1 MEQPLGKLYAELV
14 VKIDKLQDN
23 IEQATQE
30 FKKLENN
37 VDNTTDK
44 VEQHVTKANKNIKED
59 IAETSKT
66 VDRDVTDLTKKIN
79 DQMAKI
85 GGMLSLGV
93 TAPLTMMGTA
103 ALNTFTNFEQA
114 MQNTFSVMGA
124 SQSEMEALRKKAEEM
139 GATTRFSASQAADAL
154 YSLGSAGQNASQAMN
169 SLDGVLRLAGAT
181 GSDLAFTS
189 GTIASTLSQ
198 FNLTADKSAHIA
210 DVFSQAISKSQANM
224 TKLSYSMKYVGPVAS
239 GLNISLETATAAL
252 MNLYNTGFG
261 GEQAGTIL
269 RAGLQKLASGTD
281 ELKEKLK
288 KYGLT
293 YDEINPKLN
302 NLADI
307 MDRLKEAN
315 IGVTE
320 ANELFGEASSAGMAK
335 LIEQGGEAIRTM
347 DGLLTSSDGAAAK
360 MQEIQNASFANTK
373 AELQSAFEAVQIT
386 IMSNVMPAID
396 TLAKGAT
403 SVLNFINELPVGVQ
417 TAGTALATLAAAAG
431 PLLLVAVGVKKIK
444 AEMAQLNMVM
454 SANPIF
460 AIGAAVAA
468 VGVVAAGVVA
478 QVKRSYAEAEKAA
491 GKYYERAASLADE
504 AKSTR
509 SKNNSISALL
519 ETYET
524 LHNKTVKT
532 TEEQARYNQ
541 TLNEL
546 KELVPDIVTGQEAI
560 GDAYLQN
567 VEKAKAAQ
575 RELLELER
583 QKKEQALAVA
593 QAGRVEA
600 QKTVD
605 KYKPDWD
612 KAKEQLDKAN
622 AEMVD
627 SEKQRDQIRRLV
639 DIYETADKER
649 RAEIGKELEQLSAA
663 IGEYAFRADDEYA
676 ISVGNSLDTLVN
688 FAEKKLN
695 KTLKKAEKASGK
707 FEKINAKIEDAQN
720 IIANIDT
727 LEREIAAIEN
737 MQAANDSADTKKTRQ
752 QYADEAM
759 KAYREKAKQI
769 DDEAKKAVEAGNKAY
784 DAIDEKTKEVK
795 SKIDQLIKTSGDAI
809 IDGAF
814 TENSIELKYLYAEL
828 NRLQAL
834 KEKGKSSGGKKSAE
848 VIDNSYQAQI
858 KKLDESYQ
866 TQLQQAK
873 DFGKDMNAIEQA
885 WRDERAKLIDGF
897 IDAEIAKEQ
906 KKNKALSDAD
916 ARRKAEAVKTNKDT
930 SVTLGDEKYK
940 TQFMGPGLTA
950 GIARTKATREQLKKE
965 LADVYEQIGAINAMG
980 LNLAVDSA
988 EKQATLAYLD
998 ELKKKAE
1005 SIEIELN
1012 PKYKSNADIVNE
1024 LKGLEGATTS
1034 DLKKQWNKIN
1044 KQKDTYLKDIKD
1056 AKERGIGEFEGLSPE
1071 NADKKEAEFKK
1082 KADKF
1087 EADSKAAAANGIVQ
1101 GVLGIADQISG
1112 IIAQA
1117 IENGG
1122 LDGISALKA
1131 SGGLLTQIGSLIPG
1145 VGGIVTGAVGS
1156 ALGMVGSILGA
1167 VRNRSKKIT
1176 EQARQ
1181 DAKEFNDEIA
1191 RVQEENIQRAN
1202 TLAGEV
1208 AKNIANN
1215 FARHKINART
1225 IFDTYALDVEK
1236 KRIDGFLDK
1245 VKDLKTAA
1253 SFTYQQ
1259 KRTRKVDKWY
1269 DPLDWFHEEETYY
1282 TTETAQYTVSQ
1293 VLEKYNDAI
1302 QKGDYEL
1309 AKKWKDFAQKAI
1321 EKGLK
1326 DAHISEG
1333 NIDPISDYMGNLD
1346 NALAQYVKT
1355 RDMKAFKEALK
1366 QQLYEALV
1374 NKTVTSIISKRIGQ
1388 VFNQIESNNISYE
1401 EGMKKIE
1408 SIGNEAAN
1416 LFDDM
1421 NRRFGLGAV
1430 QAQNEWTKVGD
1441 AISSSLS
1448 SALGNAAYDA
1458 DWGSFKKAFAGEMK
1472 KAIIE
1477 SALQSAGV
1485 KEKVDAIIKGVMADG
1500 KITGD
1505 EVNDTIGKMKPMFD
1519 TLEHDMA
1526 EVAKIV
1532 EALSGD
1538 KTIEMKAKGEII
1550 QQLSGADRDW
1560 FTEVFQEGFSK
1571 MSLAVQETNIQYLA
1585 ASQLIINT
1593 VHFTSYD
1600 GKVYITANENTDLKG
1615 LITEVVKEVVA

>member
-1 MEQPLGKLYAELV
+1 MEQPLGKLYAELRLDTSKMHSDV
-14 VKIDKLQDN
+14 EMSNRELAKLEADIDK
-23 IEQATQE
+23 
-30 FKKLENN
+30 
-37 VDNTTDK
+37 TTD
-44 VEQHVTKANKNIKED
+44 E
-59 IAETSKT
+59 
-66 VDRDVTDLTKKIN
+66 IN
-79 DQMAKI
+79 AKLAKI
-85 GGMLSLGV
+85 GGALSLGV

-114 MQNTFSVMGA
+114 MQNTYSVMGA

-139 GATTRFSASQAADAL
+139 GASTRFSASQAADAL

-281 ELKEKLK
+281 ELKDKLK

-293 YDEINPKLN
+293 YDEINPKVN

-320 ANELFGEASSAGMAK
+320 ANEIFGEASSAGMAK

-347 DGLLTSSDGAAAK
+347 DGLLVSSDGAAAK

-454 SANPIF
+454 MANPIF
-460 AIGAAVAA
+460 AIGTAVAA
-468 VGVVAAGVVA
+468 VGAIAVGVIA
-478 QVKRSYAEAEKAA
+478 QVKKEHQKFLTQATQGLDKIKQQQEEALESGNKGRNLNKILDEYEALRSKT
-491 GKYYERAASLADE
+491 SLAADE
-504 AKSTR
+504 QVRLKE
-509 SKNNSISALL
+509 I
-519 ETYET
+519 
-524 LHNKTVKT
+524 
-532 TEEQARYNQ
+532 
-541 TLNEL
+541 L
-546 KELVPDIVTGQEAI
+546 KELQTSVPDVITQFDEYGNALEV
-560 GDAYLQN
+560 N
-567 VEKAKAAQ
+567 SEKAREAAEKFLRQEKMLNNLAMAEAKAKLADAKAVLAHYSKEDVKKLEEDVNKKTEIVNRFSEALLKAQ
-575 RELLELER
+575 TLQIEYETKGTSKERKNKLDQQATSLLMNMPEDLKKYATGNFGPGVYNFVGGLE
-583 QKKEQALAVA
+583 E
-593 QAGRVEA
+593 
-600 QKTVD
+600 TVD
-605 KYKPDWD
+605 NW
-612 KAKEQLDKAN
+612 
-622 AEMVD
+622 
-627 SEKQRDQIRRLV
+627 R
-639 DIYETADKER
+639 
-649 RAEIGKELEQLSAA
+649 KELEKAREEYSTVSDAIKNNEAA
-663 IGEYAFRADDEYA
+663 
-676 ISVGNSLDTLVN
+676 
-688 FAEKKLN
+688 
-695 KTLKKAEKASGK
+695 
-707 FEKINAKIEDAQN
+707 
-720 IIANIDT
+720 
-727 LEREIAAIEN
+727 ERELQAIIEKGNATNRGLDALEN
-737 MQAANDSADTKKTRQ
+737 KPSVKNTKTRQ

-784 DAIDEKTKEVK
+784 DAIDEKTKEIQ
-795 SKIDQLIKTSGDAI
+795 SKIDQLIKMSGDAI

-814 TENSIELKYLYAEL
+814 TANSIELKALYAEL

-834 KEKGKSSGGKKSAE
+834 KEKGKSSGSKKSTE

-916 ARRKAEAVKTNKDT
+916 ARRKAEAVTTNKDT

-950 GIARTKATREQLKKE
+950 GIARTKAEREQLKKD

-988 EKQATLAYLD
+988 EKQAILAYLD
-998 ELKKKAE
+998 ELKSKAE
-1005 SIEIELN
+1005 EIELRLN
-1012 PKYKSNADIVNE
+1012 PDYKSNADIEKN
-1024 LKGLEGATTS
+1024 LQAIHSANTS
-1034 DLKKQWNKIN
+1034 DIKKQWDEVNANVEKYKNAIKEAKENKLGDF
-1044 KQKDTYLKDIKD
+1044 KGLDDKKD
-1056 AKERGIGEFEGLSPE
+1056 AKKIAET
-1071 NADKKEAEFKK
+1071 EAKL
-1082 KADKF
+1082 KADVKSY
-1087 EADSKAAAANGIVQ
+1087 EVNAKA
-1101 GVLGIADQISG
+1101 GIANAVIQGMVSVANTISG

-1122 LDGISALKA
+1122 LDGMSALKA
-1131 SGGLLTQIGSLIPG
+1131 SGGILTQVGSLIPG
-1145 VGGIVTGAVGS
+1145 VGGIVTGVIGG
-1156 ALGMVGSILGA
+1156 ALNMVGSIIGA
-1167 VRNRSKKIT
+1167 VSNRSKRIT

-1181 DAKEFNDEIA
+1181 EAKEFNDEIA
-1191 RVQEENIQRAN
+1191 RLQKENIQRAN

-1215 FARHKINART
+1215 FARHKINAET
-1225 IFDTYALDVEK
+1225 IFNTYALDVEK

-1245 VKDLKTAA
+1245 VKDLKTAT

-1259 KRTRKVDKWY
+1259 KRTRKVDKWW

-1293 VLEKYNDAI
+1293 VLEKYNDAM

-1321 EKGLK
+1321 KKGLK
-1326 DAHISEG
+1326 DARISEN
-1333 NIDPISDYMGNLD
+1333 NIDPISDYMGSLD

-1421 NRRFGLGAV
+1421 NKRFGLGAV

-1448 SALGNAAYDA
+1448 AALGDAAYNA

-1485 KEKVDAIIKGVMADG
+1485 KEKVDAIIKAIMADG

-1505 EVNDTIGKMKPMFD
+1505 EVNDTIGKMKPLFD

-1526 EVAKIV
+1526 EVAKIT

-1538 KTIEMKAKGEII
+1538 KIIEMKAKGEII

-1560 FTEVFQEGFSK
+1560 FTSVFQEGFSK
-1571 MSLAVQETNIQYLA
+1571 MSIALQETNIQYLA
-1585 ASQLIINT
+1585 ATQLIINT
-1593 VHFTSYD
+1593 VHFSSYN
-1600 GKVYITANENTDLKG
+1600 GSVYITANENTDLKG
-1615 LITEVVKEVVA
+1615 LITEIVREVVA

>member
-1 MEQPLGKLYAELV
+1 MEQPLGKLYAELRLDTSKMHSDV
-14 VKIDKLQDN
+14 EMSNRELAKLEADIDK
-23 IEQATQE
+23 
-30 FKKLENN
+30 
-37 VDNTTDK
+37 TTN
-44 VEQHVTKANKNIKED
+44 E
-59 IAETSKT
+59 
-66 VDRDVTDLTKKIN
+66 IN
-79 DQMAKI
+79 AQLAKI
-85 GGMLSLGV
+85 GGALSLGV

-114 MQNTFSVMGA
+114 MQNTYSVMGA
-124 SQSEMEALRKKAEEM
+124 GQSEMDALRKKAEEM
-139 GATTRFSASQAADAL
+139 GASTRFSASQAADAL

-189 GTIASTLSQ
+189 DTIASTLSQ

-210 DVFSQAISKSQANM
+210 DVFSQAISKSQANI

-281 ELKEKLK
+281 QLKNKLHE
-288 KYGLT
+288 YGLS
-293 YDEINPKLN
+293 YDEINPKVN

-335 LIEQGGEAIRTM
+335 LIEQGGDAIRTM
-347 DGLLTSSDGAAAK
+347 DGLLVSSDGAAAK

-386 IMSNVMPAID
+386 IMSNMMPAID

-454 SANPIF
+454 TANPIF

-468 VGVVAAGVVA
+468 VGTVAVGVIA
-478 QVKRSYAEAEKAA
+478 QVKKEHQKFLTQATEGLDKIKQQQEEAFESGNKGRNLNKILDEYEALRSKT
-491 GKYYERAASLADE
+491 SLAADE
-504 AKSTR
+504 QVRLKE
-509 SKNNSISALL
+509 I
-519 ETYET
+519 
-524 LHNKTVKT
+524 
-532 TEEQARYNQ
+532 
-541 TLNEL
+541 L
-546 KELVPDIVTGQEAI
+546 KELQTSVPDVITQFDEYGNALEV
-560 GDAYLQN
+560 N
-567 VEKAKAAQ
+567 SEKAREAA
-575 RELLELER
+575 EKFLR
-583 QKKEQALAVA
+583 QEKMLNNLAM
-593 QAGRVEA
+593 VEA
-600 QKTVD
+600 KAKLADAKAVLAHYSKEDVKKLEEDVNKKTEIVNRFSEALLKAQTLQIEYETKGTSKERKNKLDQQATSLLMNMPEDLKKYATGNFGPGVYNFVGGLEETVD
-605 KYKPDWD
+605 NW
-612 KAKEQLDKAN
+612 
-622 AEMVD
+622 
-627 SEKQRDQIRRLV
+627 R
-639 DIYETADKER
+639 
-649 RAEIGKELEQLSAA
+649 KELEKATKEYSTVSEAIKNNEAA
-663 IGEYAFRADDEYA
+663 
-676 ISVGNSLDTLVN
+676 
-688 FAEKKLN
+688 
-695 KTLKKAEKASGK
+695 
-707 FEKINAKIEDAQN
+707 
-720 IIANIDT
+720 
-727 LEREIAAIEN
+727 ERELQAIIEKGNATNRGLDSLEN
-737 MQAANDSADTKKTRQ
+737 KAGVKNTKTRQ

-759 KAYREKAKQI
+759 KAYRKKAKQI

-784 DAIDEKTKEVK
+784 DAIDEKTKEIQ

-814 TENSIELKYLYAEL
+814 TENSIELKALYAEL

-834 KEKGKSSGGKKSAE
+834 KEKGKTSGGKKSAE

-858 KKLDESYQ
+858 KKLDKSYQ

-873 DFGKDMNAIEQA
+873 EFGKDMNAIEQT

-897 IDAEIAKEQ
+897 IDTEIAKEQ

-930 SVTLGDEKYK
+930 TITLGDEKYK

-950 GIARTKATREQLKKE
+950 GIARTKAEREQLKKD

-1082 KADKF
+1082 NADKF

-1156 ALGMVGSILGA
+1156 ALSMVGSILGA
-1167 VRNRSKKIT
+1167 IRNRSKKIT

-1215 FARHKINART
+1215 FARHKINAGT

-1259 KRTRKVDKWY
+1259 KRTRKVDNWW

-1293 VLEKYNDAI
+1293 VLEKYNDAM

-1477 SALQSAGV
+1477 SAIQSAGV
-1485 KEKVDAIIKGVMADG
+1485 KEKVDAIIKGVMEDG

-1538 KTIEMKAKGEII
+1538 KTIEMKTKGEII

>member
-1 MEQPLGKLYAELV
+1 MGQPLGKLYAELRLDTSKMHSDV
-14 VKIDKLQDN
+14 EMSNRELAKLEADIDK
-23 IEQATQE
+23 
-30 FKKLENN
+30 
-37 VDNTTDK
+37 TTD
-44 VEQHVTKANKNIKED
+44 E
-59 IAETSKT
+59 
-66 VDRDVTDLTKKIN
+66 IN
-79 DQMAKI
+79 AKLAKI
-85 GGMLSLGV
+85 GGALSLGV

-114 MQNTFSVMGA
+114 MQNTYSVMGA
-124 SQSEMEALRKKAEEM
+124 GQSEMDALRKKAEEM
-139 GATTRFSASQAADAL
+139 GASTRFSASQAADAL

-189 GTIASTLSQ
+189 DTIASTLSQ

-281 ELKEKLK
+281 QLKNKLHE
-288 KYGLT
+288 YGLS
-293 YDEINPKLN
+293 YDEINPKVN

-335 LIEQGGEAIRTM
+335 LIEQGGDAIRTM
-347 DGLLTSSDGAAAK
+347 DGLLVSSDGAAAK

-431 PLLLVAVGVKKIK
+431 PLLLVALGVRKIK
-444 AEMAQLNMVM
+444 VEMAQLNMVM
-454 SANPIF
+454 TANPIF
-460 AIGAAVAA
+460 AIGTAVAA
-468 VGVVAAGVVA
+468 VGVIALGVIA
-478 QVKRSYAEAEKAA
+478 QVKKSWDEAEKAA
-491 GKYYERAASLADE
+491 GKYYERAASLAEE
-504 AKSTR
+504 AKSAR
-509 SKNNSISALL
+509 SKNNSISELL

-532 TEEQARYNQ
+532 TEEQARYNE
-541 TLNEL
+541 TLNKL

-575 RELLELER
+575 RELLELEK

-593 QAGRVEA
+593 QASRVEA

-605 KYKPDWD
+605 KYNPDWN

-622 AEMVD
+622 AEMVI

-639 DIYETADKER
+639 DVYKTADKKR

-688 FAEKKLN
+688 FAEEKLN

-707 FEKINAKIEDAQN
+707 FEKLNAKIEDAQN
-720 IIANIDT
+720 IIANIET

-737 MQAANDSADTKKTRQ
+737 MQTANDTADTKKTRQ
-752 QYADEAM
+752 QYADEAI

-784 DAIDEKTKEVK
+784 DAIDEKIKEIQ
-795 SKIDQLIKTSGDAI
+795 SKIDQLIKMSGDAI

-814 TENSIELKYLYAEL
+814 TQNSIELKTLYAEL

-916 ARRKAEAVKTNKDT
+916 ARQKAEAITTNKDT
-930 SVTLGDEKYK
+930 TVTLGDEKYK
-940 TQFMGPGLTA
+940 TQFMGPGLSA
-950 GIARTKATREQLKKE
+950 AIARTKAEREQLKKD
-965 LADVYEQIGAINAMG
+965 LAYIYEQIGAINAMG
-980 LNLAVDSA
+980 LDLAVDSA
-988 EKQATLAYLD
+988 EKQATLAYLA
-998 ELKKKAE
+998 ELKSKAE
-1005 SIEIELN
+1005 EIELHLN
-1012 PKYKSNADIVNE
+1012 PDYKSNADIEKN
-1024 LKGLEGATTS
+1024 LQAIHRANTS
-1034 DLKKQWNKIN
+1034 EIKKQWDEIEAKR
-1044 KQKDTYLKDIKD
+1044 KEQLADIKS
-1056 AKERGIGEFEGLSPE
+1056 AKERGVGDFKGIDQSTEAGKKQAEAVEKNLTKSTNKIAGAAKASIALGLVEGALSVANTLTDIIMDAVENGFDGAAFTTTMGGLISQIGGMIPGIAGLSIGVIGQVTGFIGGIIQRVQQMH
-1071 NADKKEAEFKK
+1071 ARQAKKEIEDVLKSAEPTASETAQKFVDNLQKELSDKAYAPMKDAGKSLFDAITGGFQSGDFSNFSKALDDIIRKMVVEKMIFASGLSGAVQKLVDNMFGGFTGSGEQRLGALNEQKKVFEAERAQLENESIAYDELVKK
-1082 KADKF
+1082 KNYLKDQQSKWWGWLTGGKHQRDKGYIYWSGKDF
-1087 EADSKAAAANGIVQ
+1087 ANAQ
-1101 GVLGIADQISG
+1101 DQIDMELAKLEGSKEKYRKLTKELER
-1112 IIAQA
+1112 INEESKKINPN
-1117 IENGG
+1117 E
-1122 LDGISALKA
+1122 KA
-1131 SGGLLTQIGSLIPG
+1131 DLTQIKKMDKSELERLIKEYGEPIKE
-1145 VGGIVTGAVGS
+1145 VFKMLGIEVGS
-1156 ALGMVGSILGA
+1156 DFQATLNKMITEMASSLTQALG
-1167 VRNRSKKIT
+1167 
-1176 EQARQ
+1176 
-1181 DAKEFNDEIA
+1181 D
-1191 RVQEENIQRAN
+1191 
-1202 TLAGEV
+1202 
-1208 AKNIANN
+1208 
-1215 FARHKINART
+1215 
-1225 IFDTYALDVEK
+1225 
-1236 KRIDGFLDK
+1236 
-1245 VKDLKTAA
+1245 
-1253 SFTYQQ
+1253 
-1259 KRTRKVDKWY
+1259 
-1269 DPLDWFHEEETYY
+1269 
-1282 TTETAQYTVSQ
+1282 
-1293 VLEKYNDAI
+1293 
-1302 QKGDYEL
+1302 
-1309 AKKWKDFAQKAI
+1309 
-1321 EKGLK
+1321 
-1326 DAHISEG
+1326 
-1333 NIDPISDYMGNLD
+1333 
-1346 NALAQYVKT
+1346 
-1355 RDMKAFKEALK
+1355 
-1366 QQLYEALV
+1366 
-1374 NKTVTSIISKRIGQ
+1374 
-1388 VFNQIESNNISYE
+1388 
-1401 EGMKKIE
+1401 
-1408 SIGNEAAN
+1408 
-1416 LFDDM
+1416 
-1421 NRRFGLGAV
+1421 
-1430 QAQNEWTKVGD
+1430 
-1441 AISSSLS
+1441 
-1448 SALGNAAYDA
+1448 AAYNA
-1458 DWGSFKKAFAGEMK
+1458 DWDSFKKAFAAEMK

-1477 SALQSAGV
+1477 SALQSAGI
-1485 KEKVDAIIKGVMADG
+1485 KQKVDAIIKGIMEDG
-1500 KITGD
+1500 TITGD
-1505 EVNDTIGKMKPMFD
+1505 EINATIEKLKPIYDTI
-1519 TLEHDMA
+1519 ENNMA
-1526 EVAKIV
+1526 EVAKITK
-1532 EALSGD
+1532 ALSGD
-1538 KTIEMKAKGEII
+1538 KAIEMKAKGEII

-1571 MSLAVQETNIQYLA
+1571 MSIAVQETNIQYLA

-1593 VHFTSYD
+1593 VHFTSNY
-1600 GKVYITANENTDLKG
+1600 GSVYITANENTDLKG
-1615 LITEVVKEVVA
+1615 LITEIVREVVA